1 MLFNLCIKN
10 TILRFY
16 LMMLVG
22 IAAVY
27 AESVVLIF
35 LTFAVGVSAIL
46 GVCTGKKRPS
56 TAAGKRVRLER
67 GDRDR
72 RKAS

>member
-27 AESVVLIF
+27 AESAILVL

-46 GVCTGKKRPS
+46 GACVGKKQPPVS
-56 TAAGKRVRLER
+56 VGKRVRLETGGR
-67 GDRDR
+67 AT
-72 RKAS
+72 RKAG